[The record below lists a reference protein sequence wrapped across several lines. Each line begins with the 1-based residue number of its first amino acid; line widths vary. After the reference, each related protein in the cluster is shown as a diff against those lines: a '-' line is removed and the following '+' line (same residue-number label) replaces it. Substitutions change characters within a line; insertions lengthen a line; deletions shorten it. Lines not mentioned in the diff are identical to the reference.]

1 MGPRHNVISLML
13 RPKSVITTTTT
24 TSITTSTT
32 TTSTTPAGDCDG
44 KLVLYSKT
52 YHRGDQ
58 LELTSSQPDLAAQQF
73 DQTAVSTLVTGDC
86 CWELYSGTNY
96 SGDQITVRPG
106 SQYRGVTSLGNPFR
120 NVASVRRVQW

>member
-1 MGPRHNVISLML
+1 MG

-24 TSITTSTT
+24 TSTRTWVTTSKKTT

-52 YHRGDQ
+52 YQRGDQ

-73 DQTAVSTLVTGDC
+73 DPPAVSALVTGDC

-106 SQYRGVTSLGNPFR
+106 SQYRGVTSLGNLFR
-120 NVASVRRVQW
+120 NVASVRRVQC